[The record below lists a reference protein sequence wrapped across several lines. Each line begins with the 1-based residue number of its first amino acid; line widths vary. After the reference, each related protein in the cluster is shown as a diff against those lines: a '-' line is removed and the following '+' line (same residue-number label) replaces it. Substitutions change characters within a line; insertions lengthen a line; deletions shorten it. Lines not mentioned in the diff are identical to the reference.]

1 MEMAEIRRYLR
12 RTNWGEFP
20 AVHIYA
26 DTLIVKNH
34 PKYSGAKAGDAIAAE
49 ALIDDA
55 LALGSLDAVRTAVG
69 TSSPYLLAV
78 HAVETAGMNAI
89 PRAFARSL
97 SKALG
102 LPVASGIIQV
112 NRVLRT
118 EADGYHRLASPPVF
132 DGQVETAEYLLVD
145 DFVGQGGKRDFIAQM
160 RAMGQRFSLRG
171 P

>member
-1 MEMAEIRRYLR
+1 
-12 RTNWGEFP
+12 
-20 AVHIYA
+20 
-26 DTLIVKNH
+26 
-34 PKYSGAKAGDAIAAE
+34 
-49 ALIDDA
+49 
-55 LALGSLDAVRTAVG
+55 
-69 TSSPYLLAV
+69 
-78 HAVETAGMNAI
+78 MNAI

-118 EADGYHRLASPPVF
+118 GADGYHRLASPPVF

-160 RAMGQRFSLRG
+160 GAMGQRFSLRG